1 MDFIIIFIY
10 ATTKL
15 NLYEKSF
22 GAAEL
27 ALVFLDDSSYYTV
40 KAKAY
45 ESDIML
51 KSTQFSH
58 YMFINYVPVKMC
70 ITFYFHIENI
80 VGLISSC
87 TQYLLFVHSCAVK
100 LIVDG

>member
-45 ESDIML
+45 ESDNVEIDSVFTL
-51 KSTQFSH
+51 HVHQLCPSQNV
-58 YMFINYVPVKMC
+58 YN
-70 ITFYFHIENI
+70 FYFHIENI

-87 TQYLLFVHSCAVK
+87 TQYLLFVHSN
-100 LIVDG
+100 

>member
-45 ESDIML
+45 ESDNVEIDSVFTL
-51 KSTQFSH
+51 HVQLCPSQNV
-58 YMFINYVPVKMC
+58 YN
-70 ITFYFHIENI
+70 FYFHIENI

-87 TQYLLFVHSCAVK
+87 TQYLFILVQSN
-100 LIVDG
+100 